1 MAFKPLDWF
10 CQPVA
15 NGVWSKAVENAFGAY
30 TPCGTNTLVIS
41 VSHLVLLALCLNRV
55 WKMMKDLSV
64 QRFRLRSNY
73 YNYMLGLLAAYFT
86 AEPLFRL
93 VMRMS
98 ALNVDGQP
106 GLAPYEIISLIIEVL
121 AWFSMLAMIVVETK
135 VYIREARWS
144 VRFGVIYCLV
154 GDAVMLDLILTV
166 REYYNESVLYLYIS
180 EVAVQVLFGLLLL
193 FYIPDIDLYP
203 GHTPLRSESFDNT
216 AYEEL
221 PEAEQICPERHANI
235 FSRMCL

>member
-1 MAFKPLDWF
+1 MTFKPFDWY

-41 VSHLVLLALCLNRV
+41 VSHLILLALCLNRV
-55 WKMMKDLSV
+55 WKTMKDLSV

-73 YNYMLGLLAAYFT
+73 YNYMLGLVAAYCT
-86 AEPLFRL
+86 VEPLFRF
-93 VMRMS
+93 VKQMS
-98 ALNVDGQP
+98 ALNVDGQT
-106 GLAPYEIISLIIEVL
+106 GLAPYETISLTIEIL
-121 AWFSMLAMIVVETK
+121 AWFSMLVMIVVETK

-154 GDAVMLDLILTV
+154 GDTVMLNLILTV
-166 REYYNESVLYLYIS
+166 RKYYNESVLYLYIS

-193 FYIPDIDLYP
+193 FYIPDMDPYP
-203 GHTPLRSESFDNT
+203 GYSPLRSEPFNNT

-221 PEAEQICPERHANI
+221 PEAEQICPERH
-235 FSRMCL
+235 